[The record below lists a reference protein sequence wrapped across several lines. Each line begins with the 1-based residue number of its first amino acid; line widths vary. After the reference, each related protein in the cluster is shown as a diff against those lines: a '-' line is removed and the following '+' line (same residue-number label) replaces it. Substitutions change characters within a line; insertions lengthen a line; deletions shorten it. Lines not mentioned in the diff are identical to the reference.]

1 MGSAGAKALG
11 QELAWSPGMAEA
23 RQRAARWPVHLG
35 GYAGTRSVAPRRPL
49 TGEAGWDQGP
59 GHNGVGREDRCKDPV
74 SAVSGQE

>member
-1 MGSAGAKALG
+1 MARP
-11 QELAWSPGMAEA
+11 PGGLRRDE
-23 RQRAARWPVHLG
+23 VCG
-35 GYAGTRSVAPRRPL
+35 PRRPL